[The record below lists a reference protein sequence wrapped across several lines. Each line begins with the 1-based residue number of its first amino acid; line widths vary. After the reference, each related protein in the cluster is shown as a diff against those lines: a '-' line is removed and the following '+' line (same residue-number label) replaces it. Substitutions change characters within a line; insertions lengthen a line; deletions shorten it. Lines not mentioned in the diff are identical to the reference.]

1 MAKKRVYP
9 YMLSPE
15 DTDENPLTHARLME
29 WLANTGYVEGFIYS
43 KISPLDMPYV
53 EDYIQEVWVQILSAK
68 PETIMDRWYK
78 GKGVFTNYIKLLI
91 TNNIIST
98 CSNLYKNIRKD
109 TKNWVHLDDNGW
121 SHIDNE
127 EPADAYLQFATW
139 EKSTNPSTGRPKKIP
154 TIQYEKISVR
164 ADGHNS

>member
-1 MAKKRVYP
+1 M
-9 YMLSPE
+9 
-15 DTDENPLTHARLME
+15 
-29 WLANTGYVEGFIYS
+29 
-43 KISPLDMPYV
+43 
-53 EDYIQEVWVQILSAK
+53 
-68 PETIMDRWYK
+68 
-78 GKGVFTNYIKLLI
+78 I

-98 CSNLYKNIRKD
+98 NSGVYNNIRKA
-109 TKNWVHLDDNGW
+109 TKDWVHLDDAGW

-139 EKSTNPSTGRPKKIP
+139 EKQMNNKTGRYKKVP